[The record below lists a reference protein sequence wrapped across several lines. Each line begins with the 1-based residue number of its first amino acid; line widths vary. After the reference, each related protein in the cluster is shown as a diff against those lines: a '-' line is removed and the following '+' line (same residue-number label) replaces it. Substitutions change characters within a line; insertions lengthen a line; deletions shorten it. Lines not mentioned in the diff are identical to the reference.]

1 MKDETTKNLV
11 QKEFSPKVLELR
23 EKILDD
29 NYVNNAIQR
38 IAFVLSRKIVEK
50 PKGRNM
56 NKHPKFPL
64 MLVRVIHLQ

>member
-50 PKGRNM
+50 PKGFKEVLNG
-56 NKHPKFPL
+56 
-64 MLVRVIHLQ
+64 